1 MATTSGPGS
10 SARNSHRLR
19 DLCCDLQAQRN
30 ATSLLK
36 CLLFALPALL
46 VLAAGVLLVLRF
58 AITPQV
64 KAYVEDARLISFV
77 LVDTRPASAAT
88 TGPSFLYN
96 VSISVALTVR
106 NTNGAMAIKY
116 TKPLVA
122 TFLFGERRL
131 YNVTVADEG
140 HRHRPLKRELH
151 LLQTA
156 GETPCV
162 LDAAGGEEFMKQNA
176 TGVIKV
182 EMRLSGRITLGIGNR
197 RLLELS
203 CPLTLQRPP
212 PGPDVVVFP
221 EVDCIPDKPKK
232 IVF

>member
-1 MATTSGPGS
+1 MPTTSGTRS
-10 SARNSHRLR
+10 SLGNFSRRLR
-19 DLCCDLQAQRN
+19 DSCCDLRTQRD
-30 ATSLLK
+30 TSSSLT
-36 CLLFALPALL
+36 CLFRYAFPAL
-46 VLAAGVLLVLRF
+46 VVSAGTVLLVLRF
-58 AITPQV
+58 AVAPQI
-64 KAYVEDARLISFV
+64 KAYVEDARLNSFA
-77 LVDTRPASAAT
+77 LAGTRASFSA
-88 TGPSFLYN
+88 
-96 VSISVALTVR
+96 SVALTVR
-106 NTNGAMAIKY
+106 NLNGAMAITY
-116 TKPLVA
+116 TRPLVA
-122 TFLFGERRL
+122 TFLFHDRRL

-182 EMRLSGRITLGIGNR
+182 EMRLSGRIPPGIGNR

-203 CPLTLQRPP
+203 CPPTLPRPP